1 LKYKF
6 KNLKE
11 KQTTLCVD
19 EMSLKTS
26 LHFDK
31 KKDRI
36 IGIEDLGKDK
46 KKNCGKASIETLMK
60 CLWWLEA
67 THIFLLCRQ

>member
-46 KKNCGKASIETLMK
+46 KKICGKASIDFDEVFMVVGSNPYLFTL
-60 CLWWLEA
+60 
-67 THIFLLCRQ
+67 